1 MNHLFIIRHA
11 EDLNDSNQ
19 KITPSGIDMLKFA
32 ARDMNSIIGG
42 TNEKIYLASSKYL
55 RAINSS
61 KVVAE
66 ELGIIMTE
74 NDLLNNCE
82 RMSSTQLD
90 ELYNLVSSIE
100 NEYKAIILMTHVP
113 NAQFFSAHFMK
124 KRFDKSIALVRP
136 IYASFIDI
144 NCLDSIAT
152 YVRLECDGGL
162 EAKRSIL

>member
-90 ELYNLVSSIE
+90 ELYN
-100 NEYKAIILMTHVP
+100 
-113 NAQFFSAHFMK
+113 
-124 KRFDKSIALVRP
+124 D
-136 IYASFIDI
+136 
-144 NCLDSIAT
+144 
-152 YVRLECDGGL
+152 
-162 EAKRSIL
+162 